1 MLQANNS
8 RSGVEDFLI
17 VASLFL
23 ISLARWPLALN
34 PTPLNPKRCI
44 VVAGDPSKILPES
57 LRKGS
62 RIHTVKADDPKESL
76 PEKFGLRVKGSGF
89 A

>member
-17 VASLFL
+17 VTSLFVT
-23 ISLARWPLALN
+23 SLARWPLALN
-34 PTPLNPKRCI
+34 TKPLSPKPYI
-44 VVAGDPSKILPES
+44 VVAGGPSKILPKS

-62 RIHTVKADDPKESL
+62 RIHTLKADDPKESL
-76 PEKFGLRVKGSGF
+76 PEKFGLRVKG
-89 A
+89 